1 MAPKNPA
8 DLAFAAD
15 AAYRRSSG
23 EADQPKAS
31 VRKGDHDI
39 LLSRKSHRG
48 VFAILFTTVAIL
60 GLTWD
65 ASAAESVDLEIVIAT
80 DTSQSIDENEAALQ
94 RQGFASA
101 LRSPDVI
108 RAIQSGAIGKIAIA
122 YIDWSSE
129 PFNRLIV
136 DWRIIEDQASADRFA
151 SALLAAPR
159 TYGQGTAIG
168 GALRMATRMIET
180 NSFDGMRKVIDVS
193 GDGPNNRGSLAAAR
207 EATLA
212 RGITINGLPIVTAQ
226 YGTGDWGGYYGQ
238 LDLYYQAY
246 VIGGPGAFSLPAR
259 GFEEFAAAIR
269 RKLIL
274 EISGEAPAGSIAQDL
289 DRPRPNQPGL

>member
-1 MAPKNPA
+1 MGRKLTWGEIISMDRSLNRNQHRRISTFLIAALVLLGQP
-8 DLAFAAD
+8 FAAN
-15 AAYRRSSG
+15 A
-23 EADQPKAS
+23 
-31 VRKGDHDI
+31 V
-39 LLSRKSHRG
+39 
-48 VFAILFTTVAIL
+48 
-60 GLTWD
+60 
-65 ASAAESVDLEIVIAT
+65 ESVDLEIVIAT
-80 DTSQSIDENEAALQ
+80 DVSQSIDEREAALQ

-108 RAIQSGAIGKIAIA
+108 AAIQSGATGKIAVA

-136 DWRIIEDQASADRFA
+136 DWRIIEDQASADAFA
-151 SALLAAPR
+151 ATLLAAPR

-168 GALRMATRMIET
+168 GALRMATLMIES
-180 NSFDGMRKVIDVS
+180 NDFDGMRRVIDVS
-193 GDGPNNRGSLAAAR
+193 GDGPNNRGSLASAR

-212 RGITINGLPIVTAQ
+212 RGITINGLPIVTAD
-226 YGTGDWGGYYGQ
+226 YGTGDWGGFYGQ
-238 LDLYYQAY
+238 LDLYYESY

-274 EISGEAPAGSIAQDL
+274 EISGDMPEHSVAQGD
-289 DRPRPNQPGL
+289 DVIQHAR